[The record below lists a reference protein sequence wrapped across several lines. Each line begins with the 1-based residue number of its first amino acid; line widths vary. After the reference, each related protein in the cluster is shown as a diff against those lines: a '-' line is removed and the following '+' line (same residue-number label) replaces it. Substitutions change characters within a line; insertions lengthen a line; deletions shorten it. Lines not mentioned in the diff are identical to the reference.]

1 MTVYLVEECGGSYED
16 TWSRIIKCF
25 SDIKVAEEFVKSK
38 RNKYNYYE
46 SFRENLI
53 ETYDLFNV
61 LMDKYWFK
69 KGIFCPKSNNDFD
82 MDYDYPMDK
91 EANVFKNCVKETF
104 PDLYNTYSEK
114 EWDDIWEYYM
124 RDEGDVNHGYNK
136 YSDSELR
143 YYIQPIQVETSIN
156 V

>member
-1 MTVYLVEECGGSYED
+1 MKVYLIEECGGSYED

-53 ETYDLFNV
+53 EKYDLFNAI
-61 LMDKYWFK
+61 MDKYWFK
-69 KGIFCPKSNNDFD
+69 RPLKDKI
-82 MDYDYPMDK
+82 YDYYPIDK

-124 RDEGDVNHGYNK
+124 RDDEEVNHSYNK

-143 YYIQPIQVETSIN
+143 YYIQPIQVETSL
-156 V
+156 

>member
-1 MTVYLVEECGGSYED
+1 MKVYLVEECGGSYED
-16 TWSRIIKCF
+16 AWSRIIKCF
-25 SDIKVAEEFVKSK
+25 SDIKIAEEFVESK
-38 RNKYNYYE
+38 RNKYKYHE

-69 KGIFCPKSNNDFD
+69 RPIVDKLSD
-82 MDYDYPMDK
+82 DYPMDK

-104 PDLYNTYSEK
+104 PDLYNAYSEK

-124 RDEGDVNHGYNK
+124 RDDDDIKHGYNK

-143 YYIQPIQVETSIN
+143 YYIQPIHVENSL
-156 V
+156 